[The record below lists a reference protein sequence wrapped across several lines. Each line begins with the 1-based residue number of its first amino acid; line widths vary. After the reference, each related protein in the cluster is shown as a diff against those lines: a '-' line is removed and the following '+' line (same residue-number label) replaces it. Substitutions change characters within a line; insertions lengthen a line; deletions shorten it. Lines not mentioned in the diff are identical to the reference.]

1 MLIRV
6 QKKRNQAGAWSVVA
20 LHASRFIYFYY
31 CLKETKPMKT
41 TKTILTKIVHILI
54 VIFTG
59 NTQASF
65 TETVAEGTTVS
76 GEIVAP
82 QEWDG
87 SGHST
92 QRVFGT
98 VTDTIL
104 RGDSQNYSPP
114 NWAQQDVFS
123 GGYTNNITV
132 ENTGNQSIFGGTAE
146 NTVIK
151 DKGIATLKNQ
161 GIFKDGK
168 VYKGGFFIAQSGT
181 VDNINVYENGRFD
194 ISGNDDGVIVEGG
207 EITHGATGVF
217 MGKARI
223 NNLKIS
229 GDVAGASRD
238 NTHFSHAYIGQSG
251 RLMLSAGKI
260 TESTIE
266 GGLFSVIHSEASDT
280 TMKGGALR

>member
-54 VIFTG
+54 VIFAGKTP
-59 NTQASF
+59 AFF
-65 TETVAEGTTVS
+65 TETVAQGTTVS

-82 QEWDG
+82 KEWDG
-87 SGHST
+87 LNRNN

-98 VTDTIL
+98 LTDTVL

-114 NWAQQDVFS
+114 NWAQQDVFR
-123 GGYTNNITV
+123 GGYTKNITV
-132 ENTGNQSIFGGTAE
+132 ENTGNQDIFGGTAE

-151 DKGIATLKNQ
+151 DEGRATLKNQ

-168 VYKGGFFIAQSGT
+168 VYKGGFFSAQSGT
-181 VDNINVYENGRFD
+181 VDNINVYENGQFD
-194 ISGNDDGVIVEGG
+194 ISGDDNGVIVEGG
-207 EITHGATGVF
+207 
-217 MGKARI
+217 K
-223 NNLKIS
+223 
-229 GDVAGASRD
+229 
-238 NTHFSHAYIGQSG
+238 
-251 RLMLSAGKI
+251 
-260 TESTIE
+260 
-266 GGLFSVIHSEASDT
+266 
-280 TMKGGALR
+280 

>member
-1 MLIRV
+1 
-6 QKKRNQAGAWSVVA
+6 
-20 LHASRFIYFYY
+20 
-31 CLKETKPMKT
+31 MKT

-87 SGHST
+87 LNRNH

-151 DKGIATLKNQ
+151 DEGRATLKNQ
-161 GIFKDGK
+161 GIFKEGK
-168 VYKGGFFIAQSGT
+168 VYKGGFFSAQSGT
-181 VDNINVYENGRFD
+181 VDNINVYENGQFD

-207 EITHGATGVF
+207 EITYLAKGSIFQGRA
-217 MGKARI
+217 KI

-229 GDVAGASRD
+229 GNVVVSDNGSKYSPDFSRA
-238 NTHFSHAYIGQSG
+238 NI
-251 RLMLSAGKI
+251 KP
-260 TESTIE
+260 
-266 GGLFSVIHSEASDT
+266 GGLLRLSTGRMINSSV
-280 TMKGGALR
+280 K